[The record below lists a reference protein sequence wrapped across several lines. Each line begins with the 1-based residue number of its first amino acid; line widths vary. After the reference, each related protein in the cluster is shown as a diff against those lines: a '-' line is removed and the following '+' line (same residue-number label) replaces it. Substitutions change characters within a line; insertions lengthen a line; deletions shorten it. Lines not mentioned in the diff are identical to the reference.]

1 MRRALLLLLACPAS
15 LALGQNDGWVA
26 RQTAELQALDKVNAR
41 TATLSAAVGSRV
53 RYGTLE
59 IGVRACQTRT
69 EGRAADSVAWL
80 DITDTRGTA
89 RPVFSG
95 WMFASAPAVNMLEH
109 PVFDIRVTGCR

>member
-1 MRRALLLLLACPAS
+1 MIRLALLLAATAALAQ
-15 LALGQNDGWVA
+15 GDGWLP

-41 TATLSAAVGSRV
+41 TATLTAPVGGRV

-59 IGVRACQTRT
+59 IGVRACHARA

-80 DITDTRGTA
+80 DISDTRGTA
-89 RPVFSG
+89 RQVFAG

-109 PVFDIRVTGCR
+109 PVFDIRVVACR